1 MGRAFLSHSSKDKIL
16 VEAVARKLGNKYCV
30 YDTFSFEEGQKNLDE
45 IKKGLEDTDLF
56 VIFLSNNSLESEWV
70 KKELEIAYDK
80 LLKKEISKIYPI
92 IIDTEISYE
101 DSRIPECLKEYNLQK
116 ITKSNRIKKNI
127 LMILRE
133 IRWSKSDFLKEKNS
147 LFCGRNDLVEKLET
161 EYHDFEKEVNNFVAS
176 GFSLIGRKSL
186 MKYTLEKLNIL
197 SKAHKPNII
206 KFKDNESIED
216 FIKKLFDLGII
227 DFSIEDFDFFT
238 NSQEVKI
245 NKLISIIEKF
255 QEIREIIFIDDFGGI
270 ILPNGDVVDW
280 FRKTIQRLKNTQFI
294 FGISS
299 KFKLKRTHL
308 YSRIGAV
315 QVNLLDKNDRKKM
328 FATLLGIEQIDYL
341 TNEDKEKICNLF
353 KGYPEQIRYAVD
365 LIKENPKGSFDFFPD
380 IVDYNMK
387 NAAKIFND
395 LTEEEK
401 NIIILIAHLEIIE
414 QNLLFEI
421 VNNDELLNDILNRPH
436 LQNIFE
442 KSGSSDFYINISE
455 NLQDFI
461 IRSNFKILE
470 EYNKKL
476 NESLD
481 NFKKELENSEEYME
495 IDHTVIDLILA
506 QNFNKNS
513 QLKIALPSHYLKTI
527 IKLYKIKRN
536 YKQVISI
543 SKRFFE
549 TENNFDDYLVK
560 EIRKY
565 MCLALAREKDDSV
578 LQEVEK
584 IKNEAD
590 KFFIKGLYYRQIGK
604 YKEAYS
610 FQCKTL
616 ELQPSYAGAQRE
628 ILQIYTILGKVDEAL
643 IYAKK
648 LYDESNKNNPYTIQG
663 YLLSLIKS
671 KNNKDEN
678 RKIINELLMQL
689 KEIGT
694 DISIEMYER
703 AKLSYKAFIEN
714 NYDVLKE
721 IKELSESYPENHY
734 ILMEMFDIADKFND
748 FDLMEE
754 SNKKLKEL
762 AQSGRK
768 NLENAVNIN
777 EIIFKNKCG
786 NDINADLSAI
796 KSKIPEEIF
805 KKLEQRI
812 YGKNTKEIF

>member
-16 VEAVARKLGNKYCV
+16 VEAVARKLGNKYCI
-30 YDTFSFEEGQKNLDE
+30 YDNFTFEEGQKNLDE
-45 IKKGLEDTDLF
+45 INKSFEDTDLF

-70 KKELEIAYDK
+70 KKELEIAYNK
-80 LLKKEISKIYPI
+80 LLKKEIGKIYPI
-92 IIDTEISYE
+92 IIDGKISYE
-101 DSRIPECLKEYNLQK
+101 DPRIPKWLKEYNLQK
-116 ITKSNRIKKNI
+116 ITKSERIKKI
-127 LMILRE
+127 ILRLLKE
-133 IRWSKSDFLKEKNS
+133 IGWEKSDFLKQKNTF
-147 LFCGRNDLVEKLET
+147 FCGRNDLVEKLET
-161 EYHDFEKEVNNFVAS
+161 EYYDFQKKVNCFVAS

-186 MKYTLEKLNIL
+186 MKYTLEKLNLL
-197 SKAHKPNII
+197 SKAHTPNII
-206 KFKDNESIED
+206 KFKDSESIED
-216 FIKKLFDLGII
+216 FIKKLFDLGIV
-227 DFSIEDFDFFT
+227 DFSIENFDFFNET
-238 NSQEVKI
+238 QEVKI

-255 QEIREIIFIDDFGGI
+255 QEIKEIIFIDDFGGI

-280 FRKTIQRLKNTQFI
+280 FKIAIQKLENSQFI

-299 KFKLKRTHL
+299 KFNIKRTYL
-308 YSRIGAV
+308 YDKIGTV
-315 QVNLLDKNDRKKM
+315 QVKLLDKNDRKKM
-328 FATLLGIEQIDYL
+328 FATLLNIEQINDL
-341 TNEDKEKICNLF
+341 NNEYKEEICELF
-353 KGYPEQIRYAVD
+353 KGYPEQIRYSIE
-365 LIKENPKGSFDFFPD
+365 LIKENSRGSYDFFPD
-380 IVDYNMK
+380 IVDYNMT
-387 NAAKIFND
+387 NSAKIFND
-395 LTEEEK
+395 FIEDER
-401 NIIILIAHLEIIE
+401 NIIILIAYLEIVE
-414 QNLLFEI
+414 KNLLYEI
-421 VNNDELLNDILNRPH
+421 INNDKLLNDILNRPH

-442 KSGSSDFYINISE
+442 YSGLSDYINVSE

-470 EYNKKL
+470 EYNERL
-476 NESLD
+476 NKSLN
-481 NFKKELENSEEYME
+481 NFKKELETSDSYVE
-495 IDHTVIDLILA
+495 IDHTIIDLIVT

-536 YKQVISI
+536 YKQVIII
-543 SKRFFE
+543 SKKFFE
-549 TENNFDDYLVK
+549 TENNFDEYLVK

-565 MCLALAREKDDSV
+565 MCLALAREKDSSV
-578 LQEVEK
+578 MQEVEK

-616 ELQPSYAGAQRE
+616 ELQPSYTGAQRE
-628 ILQIYTILGKVDEAL
+628 ILQIYTILGKIDEAL

-678 RKIINELLMQL
+678 KKIINELLMQL
-689 KEIGT
+689 KKIGT
-694 DISIEMYER
+694 DISIEMYKR
-703 AKLSYKAFIEN
+703 AEISYKAFIEN
-714 NYDVLKE
+714 NYDVLKK

-812 YGKNTKEIF
+812 HGKNIKEIF